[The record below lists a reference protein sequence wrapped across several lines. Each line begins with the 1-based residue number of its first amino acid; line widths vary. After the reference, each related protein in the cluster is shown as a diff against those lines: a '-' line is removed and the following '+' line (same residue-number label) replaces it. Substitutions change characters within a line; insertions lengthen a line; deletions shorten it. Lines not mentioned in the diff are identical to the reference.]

1 MHRLRKKRTIE
12 ERSDV
17 PKNHTNHHNH
27 PNNLDVWLSRL
38 SHISQFGLFALTIGA
53 LYFTVIPLYK
63 TAALEESIARRE
75 SELRTMNEK
84 LEVATVALE
93 KVKVEAYGRD
103 RNDLLKKIAFVSPYC
118 SGLMTPPGAR
128 NSDKRAGLGDNLLK
142 IDAAQCLRAEFEGS
156 NAKTILTVEDYSYLK
171 DTIENIS
178 TKLSKV
184 QKKALLDIELVPERA
199 AKDPSTLA
207 PMGPMAE
214 DVERL
219 DKLIEALVPG
229 FLDNKS
235 TKLQVAI
242 DRTRSKISLDFSDL
256 VSNEIHTILDI
267 DWPKIK

>member
-1 MHRLRKKRTIE
+1 
-12 ERSDV
+12 
-17 PKNHTNHHNH
+17 
-27 PNNLDVWLSRL
+27 
-38 SHISQFGLFALTIGA
+38 
-53 LYFTVIPLYK
+53 
-63 TAALEESIARRE
+63 
-75 SELRTMNEK
+75 MNEK

-128 NSDKRAGLGDNLLK
+128 SSDKRAGLGDNLLK
-142 IDAAQCLRAEFEGS
+142 IDAAQCLRDEFEGS

-184 QKKALLDIELVPERA
+184 QKKASLDIELVPERA

-207 PMGPMAE
+207 PMGPAAE
-214 DVERL
+214 GVEHL
-219 DKLIEALVPG
+219 DKLIEALAPG

-242 DRTRSKISLDFSDL
+242 NRTRSKISLDFSES
-256 VSNEIHTILDI
+256 VSNEIQRILDI
-267 DWPKIK
+267 DWPKSK